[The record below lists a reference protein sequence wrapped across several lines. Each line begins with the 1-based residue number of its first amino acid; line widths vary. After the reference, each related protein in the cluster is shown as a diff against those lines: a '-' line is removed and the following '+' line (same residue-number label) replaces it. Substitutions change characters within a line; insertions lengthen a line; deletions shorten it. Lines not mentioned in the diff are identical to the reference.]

1 MKKIALFL
9 ILLAAGSSITAGA
22 QTQPQSQPQ
31 PRSRSWSSRIL
42 QQMHD
47 AGWEVGLKAGVNLG
61 GSSPLPLPREIRSIE
76 SFNPTL
82 AIQLSGEATKWFGE
96 RREWGLTFGLRLDN
110 KNMTTK
116 ARVKNYSMEIIGG
129 DGNRLKGNWTG
140 YVRTDVR
147 NDYLNIPVLASWKPA
162 ERWVVQLGPYMSVLM
177 NGSFSGDVYDG
188 YLREGDPTGNKI
200 VFSDGAVAGYDF
212 SSELSRL
219 LWGMQ
224 AGCEWSAFRHLRLYA
239 NVTWGLSD
247 IFRRGFNTITFA
259 MYPIYLNLGFGYDF

>member
-22 QTQPQSQPQ
+22 QSQSQSQSQPQ
-31 PRSRSWSSRIL
+31 SRSWSSRIL

-47 AGWEVGLKAGVNLG
+47 AGWEVGLKAGVNIG

-76 SFNPTL
+76 SFNP
-82 AIQLSGEATKWFGE
+82 
-96 RREWGLTFGLRLDN
+96 
-110 KNMTTK
+110 
-116 ARVKNYSMEIIGG
+116 KNYSMEIIGG

-247 IFRRGFNTITFA
+247 IFRRGFNTISFA